1 MIADLIGAF
10 DRRGLALADS
20 LRSPWLDTAFHALT
34 WLGSL
39 WLLVPLAVGL
49 SLRHRERAFS
59 PFAWFGPMALAA
71 TCLVVYPLKE
81 LVSRPRPDVYQALVP
96 IPLDASFPSAH
107 AAQAAALAIAL
118 GWRAAWPVRA
128 ALGVAVIAVAGSR
141 PYLQVHYPSDVLAGV
156 AIGTTCALLVRRL
169 LQERER

>member
-1 MIADLIGAF
+1 MIVDLIVSF

-20 LRSPWLDTAFHALT
+20 LRGPWLDTALHALT

-39 WLLVPLAVGL
+39 WLLVPVAVGWAM
-49 SLRHRERAFS
+49 RRRERAF
-59 PFAWFGPMALAA
+59 PPLAWFGPMALAA

-81 LVSRPRPDVYQALVP
+81 LVSRPRPSLFQALVP
-96 IPLDASFPSAH
+96 MPPDASFPSAH
-107 AAQAAALAIAL
+107 AAQVAALAIAL

-156 AIGTTCALLVRRL
+156 AIGTACALLMRRL
-169 LQERER
+169 LQEYGR